1 MKNLQLACA
10 IVLACASAVSQA
22 KTWTDIRM
30 GVEGAYPPFN
40 EMGTDGKPKGFDVD
54 IGNALCARL
63 HAQCTWVVQ
72 DWDGMIPALMSRKFD
87 TIMSSMTIT
96 NERRDKIAFTDKYYA
111 ASARLVAKTG
121 SPYDAS
127 RPKTLAGKRVGVQ
140 RSTPHE
146 TFANAVLA
154 PAGATVVSYPT
165 QDEVFADLRSGR
177 IDAALQD
184 TPLAASGFLNMPQGA
199 GFAFAGAAVDDPN
212 YFGNGVGIGVRKED
226 PNLVSQLNRA
236 LAEIRASG
244 QYAQIARRYFN
255 FDIYTGN

>member
-1 MKNLQLACA
+1 MKKLQLICA
-10 IVLACASAVSQA
+10 IALVCASAVSQA

-54 IGNALCARL
+54 IGNALCAQL
-63 HAQCTWVVQ
+63 HAHCTWVVQ

-96 NERRDKIAFTDKYYA
+96 NERREKIAFTDKYYA
-111 ASARLVAKTG
+111 ASARLVAKAG
-121 SPYDAS
+121 APYDAS
-127 RPKTLAGKRVGVQ
+127 KPASLAGKRVGVQ

-177 IDAALQD
+177 IDTALQD

-199 GFAFAGAAVDDPN
+199 GFAFAGAAVADPK
-212 YFGNGVGIGVRKED
+212 YFGDGIGIGVRKED
-226 PNLVSQLNRA
+226 ADLVEQLDKA
-236 LAEIRASG
+236 LAQVRASG
-244 QYAQIARRYFN
+244 EYARIAKKYFN